1 MSRFRVLASQTLV
14 YGLSSMVGRM
24 LNFLLVPWYTRLFLP
39 AEYGVVTD
47 WYALVAFL
55 NVVYAFGMETAYF
68 RFARTNGSDDE
79 QKGASSLAS
88 SDTYRTAYATVA
100 LNSILLSSLFLLLAK
115 PLSAAMHY
123 PNHPEY
129 VHWFAL
135 ILLFDALVAIP
146 FARLR
151 LREQAMKYALL
162 RLLSI
167 ALNIGFNLFFLALC
181 PYLIKNG
188 TSIPT
193 WVFQPDIGVGY
204 IFISNLLSSGILALI
219 ILGEIPKKWGRYS
232 RSLAQKMA
240 SYGWPLMAAGLAG
253 MANETL
259 DRVMLKYLL
268 PLSPAEAL
276 HQLGV
281 YGGVYKL
288 SMFMTLFTQTF
299 RMAAEPFF
307 FKLGRQTKN
316 HEMGRDNSYDVVM
329 QGFVVTGSVVFLTL
343 TLFLHEIK
351 WFLSPAY
358 FEGLWVVPLLL
369 MANLLLGIYYNQS
382 VWYKLADQTRWGL
395 YLSIFG
401 AVITL
406 LGNFLLV
413 PVWGYGGSALATLLC
428 YLAMVVASSLASRK
442 RHPITYS
449 WNKIAGWMTAA
460 AALSALY
467 YLVSPHLDT
476 TSTQLLRVLIWGAF
490 MVQVGRTL
498 RSLSRSQA

>member
-1 MSRFRVLASQTLV
+1 
-14 YGLSSMVGRM
+14 VGRM

-55 NVVYAFGMETAYF
+55 NVVYALGMETAYF
-68 RFARTNGSDDE
+68 RFSREGD
-79 QKGASSLAS
+79 GAAEGLRDRAS
-88 SDTYRTAYATVA
+88 QGTSTDAYRSAYATVA
-100 LNSILLSSLFLLLAK
+100 LNSILLSSLFLLLAQ

-151 LREQAMKYALL
+151 QREQALKYALL
-162 RLLSI
+162 RMLSI
-167 ALNIGFNLFFLALC
+167 ALNIGFNLFFLAFC

-188 TSIPT
+188 ASIPT
-193 WVFQPDIGVGY
+193 WVYQPDMGVGY
-204 IFISNLLSSGILALI
+204 IFISNLLSSGILAFLM
-219 ILGEIPKKWGRYS
+219 LGEIPKQLGRYS

-240 SYGWPLMAAGLAG
+240 SYAWPLMAAGLAG
-253 MANETL
+253 IANETL

-268 PLSPAEAL
+268 PLKQAEAL

-307 FKLGRQTKN
+307 FKLGQQSKKSKL
-316 HEMGRDNSYDVVM
+316 GRDDAYDVVM
-329 QGFVVTGSVVFLTL
+329 QGFVVTGSAVFLTL

-395 YLSIFG
+395 YLSLFG
-401 AVITL
+401 AGITL

-413 PVWGYGGSALATLLC
+413 PVWGYGGSALSTLLC
-428 YLAMVVASSLASRK
+428 YLGMVVASSLASRQ
-442 RHPITYS
+442 RHPIAYS
-449 WNKIAGWMTAA
+449 WKKIVGWMATA
-460 AALSALY
+460 AALSAIY
-467 YLVSPHLDT
+467 YTAIYYMPYPHTRL
-476 TSTQLLRVLIWGAF
+476 SALLRLLIWGVFVFQAR
-490 MVQVGRTL
+490 RTL
-498 RSLSRSQA
+498 RKL

>member
-1 MSRFRVLASQTLV
+1 
-14 YGLSSMVGRM
+14 M

-39 AEYGVVTD
+39 AEYGIVTD

-55 NVVYAFGMETAYF
+55 NVVYVLGMETAYF
-68 RFARTNGSDDE
+68 RFAGGGDSELD
-79 QKGASSLAS
+79 KKSASRLDS
-88 SDTYRTAYATVA
+88 SEAYRSAYATVA

-129 VHWFAL
+129 VQWFAL

-151 LREQAMKYALL
+151 QGEQALKYALL

-167 ALNIGFNLFFLALC
+167 GLNIGFNLFFLALC
-181 PYLIKNG
+181 PYLVKSG
-188 TSIPT
+188 TSIPA
-193 WVFQPDIGVGY
+193 WIYQPEIGVGY
-204 IFISNLLSSGILALI
+204 IFISNLLSSGILAL
-219 ILGEIPKKWGRYS
+219 LMLNEIPGQLGRYS
-232 RSLAQKMA
+232 RSLSRKMA
-240 SYGWPLMAAGLAG
+240 SYAWPLMAAGLAG

-307 FKLGRQTKN
+307 FK
-316 HEMGRDNSYDVVM
+316 MGQQASGSILNRGNAFDLVM

-395 YLSIFG
+395 YLSLFG
-401 AVITL
+401 AGITL
-406 LGNFLLV
+406 SGNFLLV
-413 PVWGYGGSALATLLC
+413 PIWGYGGSALATLLC
-428 YLAMVVASSLASRK
+428 YLGMVVGSALASRN
-442 RHPITYS
+442 RHSIYYS
-449 WNKIAGWMTAA
+449 WKKMVGWMTAA
-460 AALSALY
+460 ATLSALY
-467 YLVSPHLDT
+467 YLVLPHLSDPGP
-476 TSTQLLRVLIWGAF
+476 QLLRVLIWAIYTF
-490 MVQVGRTL
+490 TAGRAVHRL
-498 RSLSRSQA
+498 LNRDK

>member
-1 MSRFRVLASQTLV
+1 
-14 YGLSSMVGRM
+14 MVGRM

-68 RFARTNGSDDE
+68 RFARTSGSDDE

-88 SDTYRTAYATVA
+88 SDTYCTAYATVA

-146 FARLR
+146 FARIR
-151 LREQAMKYALL
+151 LRERAMKYALL

-188 TSIPT
+188 TSIPS
-193 WVFQPDIGVGY
+193 WAFRPDIGVGY
-204 IFISNLLSSGILALI
+204 IFISNLLSSGILAI
-219 ILGEIPKKWGRYS
+219 FMLGEIPRQWGRYS
-232 RSLAQKMA
+232 RSLSRKMA
-240 SYGWPLMAAGLAG
+240 SYAWPLMAGGLAG

-268 PLSPAEAL
+268 SLSPAEAL

-288 SMFMTLFTQTF
+288 SMFMTLFIQTF

-316 HEMGRDNSYDVVM
+316 HEIGRDNSYDVVM

-382 VWYKLADQTRWGL
+382 VWYKLSDQTRWGL
-395 YLSIFG
+395 YLSLFG
-401 AVITL
+401 AGITL

-413 PVWGYGGSALATLLC
+413 PVWGYGGSAVATLLC
-428 YLAMVVASSLASRK
+428 YLGMVVASSLASRN
-442 RHPITYS
+442 RHPIHYS
-449 WNKIAGWMTAA
+449 WKKIVGWMTAA

-467 YLVSPHLDT
+467 YLISPQLET
-476 TSTQLLRVLIWGAF
+476 KSTQLLRMLIWAVF
-490 MVQVGRTL
+490 IAQAGRRL
-498 RSLSRSQA
+498 HSLLSKKTQFA

>member
-1 MSRFRVLASQTLV
+1 
-14 YGLSSMVGRM
+14 MVGRM
-24 LNFLLVPWYTRLFLP
+24 LYFLLVPWYTRLFIP

-55 NVVYAFGMETAYF
+55 NVVYVLGMETAFF
-68 RFARTNGSDDE
+68 RFAREGDSEID
-79 QKGASSLAS
+79 QKGASRHDS
-88 SDTYRTAYATVA
+88 SEAYRSAYATVA

-123 PNHPEY
+123 SNHPEY
-129 VHWFAL
+129 VRWFAL

-151 LREQAMKYALL
+151 QREQALKYTLL

-167 ALNIGFNLFFLALC
+167 ALNIGFNLFFLAFC
-181 PYLIKNG
+181 PFLIKNG
-188 TSIPT
+188 APIPS
-193 WVFQPDIGVGY
+193 WIYQPDIGVGY
-204 IFISNLLSSGILALI
+204 IFISNLLSSGILALLM
-219 ILGEIPKKWGRYS
+219 LGEIPRQLGRYS
-232 RSLAQKMA
+232 RSLAQKMF
-240 SYGWPLMAAGLAG
+240 SYAWPLMAAGLAG

-259 DRVMLKYLL
+259 DRMMLKYLL

-276 HQLGV
+276 HQLGI
-281 YGGVYKL
+281 YGAVYKL
-288 SMFMTLFTQTF
+288 AMFMSLFTQTF

-307 FKLGRQTKN
+307 FKLGGQTGDHKM
-316 HEMGRDNSYDVVM
+316 ERDNALDIVM
-329 QGFVVTGSVVFLTL
+329 QGYVVIGSAVFLTL

-395 YLSIFG
+395 YLMLFG
-401 AVITL
+401 AGITL
-406 LGNFLLV
+406 LCNFMLV
-413 PVWGYGGSALATLLC
+413 PLYGYGGSALATLLC
-428 YLAMVVASSLASRK
+428 YFGMVVANSLASRN

-449 WNKIAGWMTAA
+449 WKKLVGWLVAA
-460 AALSALY
+460 AVFSALY
-467 YLVSPHLDT
+467 HILLPHL
-476 TSTQLLRVLIWGAF
+476 SNPGHQLLRVLIWAMF
-490 MVQVGRTL
+490 MVQVGRTV
-498 RSLSRSQA
+498 RSLSRSPV